1 MTVNMISCLWT
12 HKISIEMATVRVF
25 SYFGFTTFPTS
36 VVQWRAGWKMVMKS
50 FKEVVSI
57 PSLLYDYRL
66 WGGYI
71 IGSVNKHFVYVQIVQ
86 ILLLYI
92 FFFLMEVSLK
102 KELYFTHFFFFWI
115 PNTPQKFILL
125 AIKKWLIV
133 KEWIKIQFQSFLM
146 IHRED
151 FQVI

>member
-12 HKISIEMATVRVF
+12 HKISIETATVWLF
-25 SYFGFTTFPTS
+25 SYFGFTTFSTS

-92 FFFLMEVSLK
+92 FLFLDGSFLKKGTILYAFFFL
-102 KELYFTHFFFFWI
+102 I